1 MLMGTTHTHAQRASK
16 EGMVLAGVS
25 YLDMLLKSRL
35 DGQKRR
41 YQLQTWEVL
50 RYNSSALHTVA

>member
-1 MLMGTTHTHAQRASK
+1 
-16 EGMVLAGVS
+16 MVLAGVN

-41 YQLQTWEVL
+41 SQLQIWEAL
-50 RYNSSALHTVA
+50 RYNSSACMLLPSAVTAATIASVDS